1 MRSGAARRPDLT
13 LIRSSE
19 TLQRQPASAG
29 AVAPILLFPEPET
42 PASQP
47 PALLREEPLRWLS
60 SLAIVLVIYG
70 GILAWL
76 VYAAGTRDVMAP
88 PEGAMVV
95 ELAMEAGAPSSQPD
109 APPSQEPVEPT
120 PVPPPEPEPTP
131 EPVPE
136 PEPEIPPAPE
146 VPEPEVVTPPEPEPE
161 PQVEPEP
168 EPDVQPRDELDT
180 QPDNP
185 ETPVDPTPTSASSM
199 PVDTALQTEDAG
211 APTAGASDINAANQA
226 SPWRDLL
233 LHRLEQAKRYPYQAR
248 RMRQEGV
255 SHLRFT
261 MDREG
266 QVLSASI
273 EQSSGH
279 KLLDDEVLALIRRV
293 QPLPEPTS
301 DIPGDPVEVVVPV
314 EFFLRR

>member
-1 MRSGAARRPDLT
+1 MRCGAGAARKPDLT
-13 LIRSSE
+13 LVRSNGA
-19 TLQRQPASAG
+19 LPRQPAPAG
-29 AVAPILLFPEPET
+29 SGAPIILFPEPET
-42 PASQP
+42 VAP
-47 PALLREEPLRWLS
+47 PAPGFLGEEQLRWVS
-60 SLAIVLVIYG
+60 SLAIVLIVYG
-70 GILAWL
+70 GILAWM
-76 VYAAGTRDVMAP
+76 VYAANSREVIAP
-88 PEGAMVV
+88 PEGAMMI
-95 ELAMEAGAPSSQPD
+95 ELAMEAGAPAPQSD
-109 APPSQEPVEPT
+109 APPSPEPAEPT
-120 PVPPPEPEPTP
+120 PIPPPEPKP

-136 PEPEIPPAPE
+136 PEPEIPPVPE
-146 VPEPEVVTPPEPEPE
+146 VPEPEVVTPPEPETPA
-161 PQVEPEP
+161 EPEP
-168 EPDVQPRDELDT
+168 EPEIQPVE
-180 QPDNP
+180 QPVEEP
-185 ETPVDPTPTSASSM
+185 ETQDTPVEPTPTSASSA
-199 PVDTALQTEDAG
+199 PVDSSLDTLDAG
-211 APTAGASDINAANQA
+211 APAAGASSVNAANQA

-273 EQSSGH
+273 DQSSGH

-293 QPLPEPTS
+293 QPLPKPPS